1 MKAILAALL
10 LAYVPSPTSLLR
22 KAAQRGQQLG
32 KTREVTM
39 TGTLTAPSG
48 PPHPGTLT
56 LHFPSSCKL
65 ESEGSAPLSVKGNAA
80 EGTAGP
86 ALKLLQL
93 ACPLLTTRGLATN
106 EAVGTFRAVASN
118 AGVELSAGASL
129 ARLVDR
135 VVYVLGAPAH
145 DPARPQLWLYKDSR
159 APARL
164 IAQGGTD
171 LRLLQYGDP
180 AAADWFPR
188 VMELWQD
195 GQLAARF
202 EVLETRGV
210 RPAGEDEDD
219 DSRE

>member
-1 MKAILAALL
+1 MKAFLLALL

-22 KAAQRGQQLG
+22 SSVVRGRQLG
-32 KTREVTM
+32 KTKEVTM
-39 TGTLTAPSG
+39 TGTLTAPG
-48 PPHPGTLT
+48 AAPKQGTLT
-56 LHFPSSCKL
+56 MRFPANCKL
-65 ESEGSAPLSVKGNAA
+65 EAESVSFSVKGAAA

-86 ALKLLQL
+86 VLKLLQQ
-93 ACPLLTTRGLATN
+93 ACPLLTLRGLNMA
-106 EAVGTFRAVASN
+106 EALGTIRAVASN

-129 ARLVDR
+129 GRLGDR
-135 VVYVLGAPAH
+135 VAYVLGAPTR
-145 DPARPQLWLYKDSR
+145 DPARPQLWIYKDNR

-202 EVLETRGV
+202 EVLETKGV
-210 RPAGEDEDD
+210 RQASEDE
-219 DSRE
+219 EEE

>member
-1 MKAILAALL
+1 VKAFFLALL

-22 KAAQRGQQLG
+22 SSVTRGRQLG
-32 KTREVTM
+32 KTKEVTM
-39 TGTLTAPSG
+39 TGTLTAAGAAPK
-48 PPHPGTLT
+48 PGTLT
-56 LHFPSSCKL
+56 MHFPGSCKL
-65 ESEGSAPLSVKGNAA
+65 EAEGSVSFSVKGTAA

-86 ALKLLQL
+86 VLKLLQQ
-93 ACPLLTTRGLATN
+93 ACPLLTLRGLNMA
-106 EAVGTFRAVASN
+106 EALGTIRAVASN

-129 ARLVDR
+129 ARLGDR
-135 VVYVLGAPAH
+135 VAYVLGAPTR
-145 DPARPQLWLYKDSR
+145 DPARPQLWLYKDNR

-164 IAQGGTD
+164 ISQAGTD

-210 RPAGEDEDD
+210 RQASEDEDD

>member
-1 MKAILAALL
+1 MKAVLLALL
-10 LAYVPSPTSLLR
+10 LAYVPSPSSLLR
-22 KAAQRGQQLG
+22 SSVVRGRQLG

-39 TGTLTAPSG
+39 TGTLTAAGAAPK
-48 PPHPGTLT
+48 PGTLT
-56 LHFPSSCKL
+56 MKFPSHCKL
-65 ESEGSAPLSVKGNAA
+65 EADSVSLSVKGLAG

-86 ALKLLQL
+86 VLKMLQQ
-93 ACPLLTTRGLATN
+93 ACPLLTMRGLNMADSL
-106 EAVGTFRAVASN
+106 GTFRAVATG

-129 ARLVDR
+129 ARLGDR
-135 VVYVLGAPAH
+135 VAYVLGAPTR
-145 DPARPQLWLYKDSR
+145 DPARPQLWIYKDNR

-164 IAQGGTD
+164 IGQGGTD

-188 VMELWQD
+188 VIELWEN

-202 EVLETRGV
+202 EVLETKGV
-210 RPAGEDEDD
+210 RQVSEDEDD